1 MANLL
6 YAEYEEKVRPYID
19 LIDSLRKLGL
29 NKDLPLPTIVVIG
42 DQSSGKSSVLEMLS
56 EVALPR
62 GTGIVTRCPLE
73 LKMKNGTMASQWK
86 GQLTYGDVSLTL
98 NTPQD
103 VEEEIKKAQK
113 HLAGKTGISSELISL
128 QVESPC
134 APNLTLID
142 LPGIIRVPIGNQ
154 PQDIG
159 NMIKKL
165 IHTYIG
171 KEETIILVVIACNV
185 DIATTEAL
193 KMAQEVDPNGDRTL
207 GVLTKPDLIDRDTEK
222 DILKIINNQMVP
234 LRKGYMLIKCRGQHD
249 LIANTSLANALE
261 KEIAFFNDNVHF
273 RPLLEKKIASFQHLS
288 SRLTN
293 ELVLQIRKCLPA
305 MQEKIGSKINE
316 IVKQLDKMG
325 GAIPED
331 PTTRVHNLTR
341 RILGYCDE
349 IITLAMGEYKK
360 DYSIDMKLHDFA
372 RDKFAEWYKKLDG
385 VKIGFNEG
393 AINLV
398 KHHEK
403 NSKGRE
409 LPGFTKY
416 RIFETIIREQIQELL
431 EPSLEMLNEFS
442 AKVETACNTLALQ
455 HFSSFPLLVS
465 EIQIKIA
472 EVCHKM
478 ERKAEEMLNINFK
491 MEAMVYAPD
500 EMYSYK
506 LMEFQS
512 RGQQKGNNSVAS
524 SNFDAQ
530 AMVIHLHTYYQIA
543 IDRLVQ
549 MVPMVLRYYLLQELS
564 AHMKVELAQLLFHSK
579 DVDALI
585 QENDETAEQRRELK
599 NNLDRLTQARN
610 LLMNY

>member
-385 VKIGFNEG
+385 VKIG
-393 AINLV
+393 
-398 KHHEK
+398 
-403 NSKGRE
+403 S
-409 LPGFTKY
+409 
-416 RIFETIIREQIQELL
+416 
-431 EPSLEMLNEFS
+431 
-442 AKVETACNTLALQ
+442 KVETACNTLALQ